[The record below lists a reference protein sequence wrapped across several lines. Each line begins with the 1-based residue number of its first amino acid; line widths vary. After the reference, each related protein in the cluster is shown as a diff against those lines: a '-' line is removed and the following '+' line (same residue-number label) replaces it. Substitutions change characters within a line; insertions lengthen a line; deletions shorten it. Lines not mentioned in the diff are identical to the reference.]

1 MARLSKL
8 LFAATALVAVPLTAF
23 AEGDEPAPAPDGGGG
38 GDAPAGGD
46 GAAAPAPA
54 PDAGGGEMMGSFTK
68 ETWPLAVVE
77 RPINVAKGMIEIR
90 ADVFVNLSKDAVAKP
105 LAIAP
110 DIYYGVSDKLMVG
123 LTHNL
128 GLCLTGTDSGCAKV
142 YNDVGFEGVFSVKR
156 DAKMDLAVAGGLEL
170 ASLDPMLARLNVG
183 ARFKYRAGKIGIYV
197 DPNLGLGLNKRTS
210 DPVTGLGGNKEALS
224 LPVKIGFQAT
234 PKLFAYVRTGIGG
247 LGIGPNAGAP
257 LSHFG
262 DLFVIPVGVGALFAV
277 SNKIDVGGE
286 FFLPAVAGS
295 SIASTDFRALILTG
309 NIRL

>member
-1 MARLSKL
+1 M
-8 LFAATALVAVPLTAF
+8 AVPLNAF
-23 AEGDEPAPAPDGGGG
+23 AEGDDTAPAPDGGGT

-54 PDAGGGEMMGSFTK
+54 PDAGGGGGEMMGTYTK
-68 ETWPLAVVE
+68 ETWPLAAVE
-77 RPINVAKGMIEIR
+77 RPINIAKGMIEIR

-105 LAIAP
+105 FAIAP

-123 LTHNL
+123 LTHNT
-128 GLCLTGTDSGCAKV
+128 GLCLSGTDGGCGKV
-142 YNDVGFEGVFSVKR
+142 YNDVGFEGVFSLKR
-156 DAKMDLAVAGGLEL
+156 DAKMDLAAAGGLEL

-183 ARFKYRAGKIGIYV
+183 VRFKYRAGKIGIYV
-197 DPNLGLGLNKRTS
+197 DPNLGLGLNKRDS

-224 LPVKIGFQAT
+224 LPVKVGFQAT
-234 PKLFAYVRTGIGG
+234 PKLMVHVRTGIAG

-286 FFLPAVAGS
+286 FFFPAVAGS
-295 SIASTDFRALILTG
+295 DLASTDLRALIITG